1 MTEAARILSP
11 FDFRPD
17 FAAPPPAEAGE
28 VRLSAEE
35 VVALIS
41 RVRSDA
47 FAEISRQEAQETLDR
62 LDRLDRV
69 TATMRD
75 VLSDLLK
82 MMQIIDAAAYD
93 TGTNAQLRS
102 TVTGLAQRLLD
113 GQGDLFGL
121 TRDLSEKL
129 DNAPTAGRRMGQ

>member
-1 MTEAARILSP
+1 MPQATRTLSA
-11 FDFRPD
+11 FDFRTD
-17 FAAPPPAEAGE
+17 FTAPPTDAGE

-35 VVALIS
+35 VVALIAK
-41 RVRSDA
+41 VRADTL
-47 FAEISRQEAQETLDR
+47 AEISRQEAQET

-82 MMQIIDAAAYD
+82 LMQLVEVATEEDE
-93 TGTNAQLRS
+93 TRKHLRA

-121 TRDLSEKL
+121 TRDLSEML
-129 DNAPTAGRRMGQ
+129 DNAPSGGRRMGQ

>member
-1 MTEAARILSP
+1 MPQATRTLSA
-11 FDFRPD
+11 FDFRTD
-17 FAAPPPAEAGE
+17 FTAPPADAGE

-35 VVALIS
+35 VVALIAK
-41 RVRSDA
+41 VRADTL
-47 FAEISRQEAQETLDR
+47 AEISRQEAQET

-82 MMQIIDAAAYD
+82 LMQLVEVATEEDE
-93 TGTNAQLRS
+93 TRKHLRA

-121 TRDLSEKL
+121 TRDLSEML
-129 DNAPTAGRRMGQ
+129 DNAPSGGRRMGR

>member
-1 MTEAARILSP
+1 MPQATRTLSA
-11 FDFRPD
+11 FDFRTD
-17 FAAPPPAEAGE
+17 FTAPPADAGE

-35 VVALIS
+35 VVALIAK
-41 RVRSDA
+41 VRADTL
-47 FAEISRQEAQETLDR
+47 AEISRQEALET

-82 MMQIIDAAAYD
+82 VMQLVEAATEED
-93 TGTNAQLRS
+93 ETRKHLRA

-129 DNAPTAGRRMGQ
+129 DNAPSGGRRMGR

>member
-1 MTEAARILSP
+1 MTDAARPLSP

-17 FAAPPPAEAGE
+17 FTAPPPAEAGE

-41 RVRSDA
+41 KVRSDA
-47 FAEISRQEAQETLDR
+47 LAEVSRQEAQETLDR
-62 LDRLDRV
+62 LDRV
-69 TATMRD
+69 TSTMRD

-82 MMQIIDAAAYD
+82 MMQIIDSAAYD

-129 DNAPTAGRRMGQ
+129 DNAPSGGRRMGQ

>member
-1 MTEAARILSP
+1 MPQATRTLSA
-11 FDFRPD
+11 FDFRTD
-17 FAAPPPAEAGE
+17 FTAPPADAGE

-35 VVALIS
+35 VVALIAK
-41 RVRSDA
+41 VRDDTL
-47 FAEISRQEAQETLDR
+47 AEISRQQAQET

-82 MMQIIDAAAYD
+82 VMQLVEAATEED
-93 TGTNAQLRS
+93 ETRKHLRA

-129 DNAPTAGRRMGQ
+129 DNAPSGGRRMGR

>member
-1 MTEAARILSP
+1 MAEAVRTLSA
-11 FDFRPD
+11 FDFRSD
-17 FAAPPPAEAGE
+17 FSAPAAEAGE

-35 VVALIS
+35 VVALIAK
-41 RVRSDA
+41 VRADTL
-47 FAEISRQEAQETLDR
+47 AEISRQEAQET

-82 MMQIIDAAAYD
+82 VMQLVETAAFD
-93 TGTNAQLRS
+93 EDTNARLRG

-121 TRDLSEKL
+121 TRDISEKL
-129 DNAPTAGRRMGQ
+129 DNVPKAGRRIGQ

>member
-1 MTEAARILSP
+1 MPQATRTLSA
-11 FDFRPD
+11 FDFRTD
-17 FAAPPPAEAGE
+17 FTAPPADAGE

-35 VVALIS
+35 VVALIAK
-41 RVRSDA
+41 VRDDTL
-47 FAEISRQEAQETLDR
+47 AEISRQRAQET

-82 MMQIIDAAAYD
+82 VMQLVEAATEED
-93 TGTNAQLRS
+93 ETRKHLRA

-129 DNAPTAGRRMGQ
+129 DNAPSGGRRMGR

>member
-1 MTEAARILSP
+1 MTEAARTLSP

-17 FAAPPPAEAGE
+17 FAVAPPAEAGE

-47 FAEISRQEAQETLDR
+47 LAEVSRQEAQET

-82 MMQIIDAAAYD
+82 LMQIMDSAAYD
-93 TGTNAQLRS
+93 TGTSAQLRS

-129 DNAPTAGRRMGQ
+129 DNAPTAARRMGQ

>member
-1 MTEAARILSP
+1 MPQATRTLSA
-11 FDFRPD
+11 FDFRTD
-17 FAAPPPAEAGE
+17 FTAPPADAGE

-35 VVALIS
+35 VVALIAK
-41 RVRSDA
+41 VRADTL
-47 FAEISRQEAQETLDR
+47 AEISRQQAQET

-82 MMQIIDAAAYD
+82 VMRLVEAATEED
-93 TGTNAQLRS
+93 ETRKHLRA

-129 DNAPTAGRRMGQ
+129 DNAPSGGRRMGR

>member
-1 MTEAARILSP
+1 MPQTARTLSA

-17 FAAPPPAEAGE
+17 FSAPPAEAGE

-35 VVALIS
+35 VVALIA
-41 RVRSDA
+41 RVRADTL
-47 FAEISRQEAQETLDR
+47 AEVSRQEAQET

-75 VLSDLLK
+75 VLCDLLK
-82 MMQIIDAAAYD
+82 LMQLVEAATDAD
-93 TGTNAQLRS
+93 ETRIHLRA

-129 DNAPTAGRRMGQ
+129 DNAPSAGRRMGQ

>member
-1 MTEAARILSP
+1 MTEAARLLSP
-11 FDFRPD
+11 FDFRSD
-17 FAAPPPAEAGE
+17 FTAPPAEAGE
-28 VRLSAEE
+28 VRLSADE
-35 VVALIS
+35 VVALIAK
-41 RVRSDA
+41 VRADTL
-47 FAEISRQEAQETLDR
+47 AEISRQEAQETLH
-62 LDRLDRV
+62 RLDRV

-82 MMQIIDAAAYD
+82 VMQLLDSAASDEA
-93 TGTNAQLRS
+93 TSTRLRG

-129 DNAPTAGRRMGQ
+129 DNAPKAGRRMG

>member
-1 MTEAARILSP
+1 MPQATRTLSA
-11 FDFRPD
+11 FDFRTD
-17 FAAPPPAEAGE
+17 FTAPPADAGE

-35 VVALIS
+35 VVALIAK
-41 RVRSDA
+41 VRADTL
-47 FAEISRQEAQETLDR
+47 AEISRQEAQET

-82 MMQIIDAAAYD
+82 LMRLVEVATEEDE
-93 TGTNAQLRS
+93 TRKHLRA

-129 DNAPTAGRRMGQ
+129 DNAPSGGRRMGQ

>member
-1 MTEAARILSP
+1 MTEAARTLSP

-17 FAAPPPAEAGE
+17 FTAPPPTEAGE

-47 FAEISRQEAQETLDR
+47 LAEVSRQEAQET

-82 MMQIIDAAAYD
+82 MMQIIDSAAYD
-93 TGTNAQLRS
+93 TGTNAELRS

-129 DNAPTAGRRMGQ
+129 DNAPTPGRRMGQ

>member
-1 MTEAARILSP
+1 MAEAARSLSP
-11 FDFRPD
+11 FDFRTD
-17 FAAPPPAEAGE
+17 FSPAPAEPGAL
-28 VRLSAEE
+28 RLTAEE
-35 VVALIS
+35 VAALIAQ
-41 RVRSDA
+41 VRADTL
-47 FAEISRQEAQETLDR
+47 AEVSRQEAQET

-75 VLSDLLK
+75 VLADLLQV
-82 MMQIIDAAAYD
+82 MQLVEASTNGDEGKAA
-93 TGTNAQLRS
+93 LRS

-129 DNAPTAGRRMGQ
+129 DNAPSGGRRMGQ

>member
-1 MTEAARILSP
+1 MPQATRTLSA
-11 FDFRPD
+11 FDFRTD
-17 FAAPPPAEAGE
+17 FTAPPADAGE

-35 VVALIS
+35 VVALIA
-41 RVRSDA
+41 RVRADTL
-47 FAEISRQEAQETLDR
+47 AEISRQEAQET

-82 MMQIIDAAAYD
+82 LMQLVEVATEED
-93 TGTNAQLRS
+93 GTRKHLRA

-121 TRDLSEKL
+121 TRDLSEML
-129 DNAPTAGRRMGQ
+129 DNAPSGGRRMGQ

>member
-1 MTEAARILSP
+1 MPQAARTLSA
-11 FDFRPD
+11 FDFRTD
-17 FAAPPPAEAGE
+17 FSAPSAEAGE

-35 VVALIS
+35 VVALIA
-41 RVRSDA
+41 RVRADTL
-47 FAEISRQEAQETLDR
+47 AEISRQEAQET

-82 MMQIIDAAAYD
+82 VMQLVEAATEED
-93 TGTNAQLRS
+93 ETRKHLRA

-121 TRDLSEKL
+121 TRDLSEEL
-129 DNAPTAGRRMGQ
+129 DNAPSGGRRMGG

>member
-1 MTEAARILSP
+1 MPQATRTLSA
-11 FDFRPD
+11 FDFRTD
-17 FAAPPPAEAGE
+17 FTAPPADAGE

-35 VVALIS
+35 VVALIAK
-41 RVRSDA
+41 VRADTL
-47 FAEISRQEAQETLDR
+47 AEISRQEAQET

-82 MMQIIDAAAYD
+82 LMQLVEAATEED
-93 TGTNAQLRS
+93 ETRKDLRA

-129 DNAPTAGRRMGQ
+129 DNAPSGGRRMGQ

>member
-1 MTEAARILSP
+1 MPQATRTLSA
-11 FDFRPD
+11 FDFRTD
-17 FAAPPPAEAGE
+17 FTVPPVDAGE

-35 VVALIS
+35 VVALIAK
-41 RVRSDA
+41 VRADTL
-47 FAEISRQEAQETLDR
+47 AEISRQEAQET

-82 MMQIIDAAAYD
+82 LMQLVEVATEEDE
-93 TGTNAQLRS
+93 TRKHLRA

-121 TRDLSEKL
+121 TRDLSEML
-129 DNAPTAGRRMGQ
+129 DNAPSGGRRMGQ

>member
-1 MTEAARILSP
+1 MADAARLLSP
-11 FDFRPD
+11 FDFRSD
-17 FAAPPPAEAGE
+17 FTAPPAEAGE

-35 VVALIS
+35 VVALIAK
-41 RVRSDA
+41 VRADTL
-47 FAEISRQEAQETLDR
+47 AEMSRQEAQET

-75 VLSDLLK
+75 VLADLLK
-82 MMQIIDAAAYD
+82 VMQLLDSAAFDETTSAR
-93 TGTNAQLRS
+93 LRS

-121 TRDLSEKL
+121 SRDLSETL
-129 DNAPTAGRRMGQ
+129 DNGPEAGRRMGQ

>member
-1 MTEAARILSP
+1 MSETARRLSA

-17 FAAPPPAEAGE
+17 FAPLPTPEPGE
-28 VRLSAEE
+28 VRLSADE
-35 VVALIS
+35 VVALIA

-47 FAEISRQEAQETLDR
+47 LAEVSRQEAQET

-82 MMQIIDAAAYD
+82 LMQIIDGAASDEASR
-93 TGTNAQLRS
+93 GQLRS
-102 TVTGLAQRLLD
+102 TVNGLAQRLLD

-121 TRDLSEKL
+121 TRDLTETL
-129 DNAPTAGRRMGQ
+129 DNAPSGGRRMGQ